1 MFFKVQYHKICLS
14 LLTFI
19 FLLSCQL
26 QEPSKNHGIVFLEN
40 RSKKLIV
47 NSTNKNDVLRI
58 IGYPHSKSVKNENE
72 WFYMERVLTK
82 GDYHKLGQNVLKTNN
97 VLVLNFDKYGILSN
111 KIFLNKDSIQKINFS
126 EDFTENQLTKRSF
139 VERFLSS
146 VKTKMYGN
154 K

>member
-1 MFFKVQYHKICLS
+1 MFIKIKYHKNLFF
-14 LLTFI
+14 LAI
-19 FLLSCQL
+19 FLILNACQL

-111 KIFLNKDSIQKINFS
+111 KIFLDKDSIKKINFS
-126 EDFTENQLTKRSF
+126 EDFTENQAIPPSPYVCPPRVVSG
-139 VERFLSS
+139 RCWWIP
-146 VKTKMYGN
+146 
-154 K
+154 

>member
-1 MFFKVQYHKICLS
+1 MFIKIKYHKNLFF
-14 LLTFI
+14 LAI
-19 FLLSCQL
+19 FLILNACQL

-146 VKTKMYGN
+146 VRTKMYGN

>member
-1 MFFKVQYHKICLS
+1 MFIKIKYHKNIFF
-14 LLTFI
+14 LTI
-19 FLLSCQL
+19 FLILNACQL

-111 KIFLNKDSIQKINFS
+111 KIFLDKTLF
-126 EDFTENQLTKRSF
+126 KR
-139 VERFLSS
+139 
-146 VKTKMYGN
+146 
-154 K
+154 

>member
-1 MFFKVQYHKICLS
+1 
-14 LLTFI
+14 
-19 FLLSCQL
+19 
-26 QEPSKNHGIVFLEN
+26 
-40 RSKKLIV
+40 
-47 NSTNKNDVLRI
+47 
-58 IGYPHSKSVKNENE
+58 
-72 WFYMERVLTK
+72 MERVLTK

-111 KIFLNKDSIQKINFS
+111 KIFLDKDSIKKINFS

-146 VKTKMYGN
+146 VRTKMYGN